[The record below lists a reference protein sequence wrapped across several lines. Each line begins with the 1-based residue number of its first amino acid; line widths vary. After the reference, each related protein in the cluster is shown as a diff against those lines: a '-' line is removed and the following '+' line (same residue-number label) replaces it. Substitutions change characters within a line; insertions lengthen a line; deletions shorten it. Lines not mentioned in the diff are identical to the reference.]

1 MVVATVYL
9 DGAFLEE
16 DQARIPATDPALAWG
31 VGVFEVARAYNGRAF
46 QLPAH
51 LARLRRSAEY
61 FGLPAEVP
69 DLDPVVQ
76 ELLRRNH
83 LGGGYTRITLTGGG
97 HLIVVAQ
104 AWTPPA
110 PELYLEGAAL
120 SLAPFRRDSG
130 APLSGHKTLNY
141 LENMRTRWEAEEHGV
156 LDALVLDFDDRVL
169 EGTRCNIF
177 AVEGSRL
184 ISPPL
189 SQGILPGVTRGVV
202 IDLARRNGLEVE
214 ELSLGLERLLG
225 ADESFVTSTMM
236 EVVPVVRIGEAV
248 LPGPGPVALSMARAY
263 KEKVIEECGC

>member
-1 MVVATVYL
+1 MAATVYL
-9 DGAFLEE
+9 DAEFLEE

-69 DLDPVVQ
+69 DLDSVVR
-76 ELLRRNH
+76 ELLRRNR
-83 LGGGYTRITLTGGG
+83 LSGGYTRITLTGGG
-97 HLIVVAQ
+97 HLIVVVQ
-104 AWTPPA
+104 AWTA
-110 PELYLEGAAL
+110 PSAELYVDGAAL
-120 SLAPFRRDSG
+120 SVAPFRRDSG

-141 LENMRTRWEAEEHGV
+141 LENMRTRWEAEKHGV

-177 AVEGSRL
+177 AVEGSKL
-184 ISPPL
+184 MTPPI

-202 IDLARRNGLEVE
+202 INLARRSGLEVE
-214 ELSLGLERLLG
+214 EISLGLERLL
-225 ADESFVTSTMM
+225 DTEEVFVTSTMM
-236 EVVPVVRIGEAV
+236 EVVPVVRIGKAM
-248 LPGPGPVALSMARAY
+248 LPGPGPVTLSLARAY
-263 KEKVIEECGC
+263 KQRVIEECGGY